1 MSNNPH
7 TSTADRIAM
16 LVGGGLI
23 ILGTIV
29 LGFVNTITNS
39 PHLEVVEEGVV
50 TAEPL
55 VPPDIRA
62 YLILLGLLIWG
73 GFALFK
79 LVTVPGGQTTAKA
92 ATAQ

>member
-1 MSNNPH
+1 
-7 TSTADRIAM
+7 M

-23 ILGTIV
+23 AIGVIV
-29 LGFVNTITNS
+29 LGFINVITNS
-39 PHLEVVEEGVV
+39 PHLEVVEDGVV

-79 LVTVPGGQTTAKA
+79 LVTVPGGQTTTET
-92 ATAQ
+92 ATTQ

>member
-1 MSNNPH
+1 MTEQT

-23 ILGTIV
+23 AIGVIV
-29 LGFVNTITNS
+29 LGFLNVITNN
-39 PHLEVVEEGVV
+39 PHMEVIEDGVV

-62 YLILLGLLIWG
+62 YLILLGLLVWLLYGI
-73 GFALFK
+73 FK
-79 LVTVPGGQTTAKA
+79 AVTVPSGGPTPQPTTA
-92 ATAQ
+92 Q